1 MNEFIES
8 FLSKPIFIFT
18 LITFAVTCLW
28 VMIESRKQI
37 LFVSLFIP
45 LFVFLSF
52 YTYITIQAIEG
63 YATEQK
69 IHKEFTLHYYT
80 IKEKKYILIWITEDG
95 KTEPRVHRIEYKKKT
110 AKNLNALKNSLRS
123 GRYLFRCKRLKLGTD
138 TTDFKFYKF
147 AHQKHFKK
155 GR

>member
-80 IKEKKYILIWITEDG
+80 IK
-95 KTEPRVHRIEYKKKT
+95 
-110 AKNLNALKNSLRS
+110 
-123 GRYLFRCKRLKLGTD
+123 
-138 TTDFKFYKF
+138 
-147 AHQKHFKK
+147 
-155 GR
+155 

>member
-8 FLSKPIFIFT
+8 FLSKPIFVFT
-18 LITFAVTCLW
+18 LIAFAITCLW

-37 LFVSLFIP
+37 LFVSFFIP
-45 LFVFLSF
+45 LFLFLTF
-52 YTYITIQAIEG
+52 YTYITIQSIEG

-69 IHKEFTLHYYT
+69 IQKEFTLHWYT
-80 IKEKKYILIWITEDG
+80 IEENKYILIWITEDD
-95 KTEPRVHRIEYKKKT
+95 KTEPRVHRIKYQKNT
-110 AKNLNALKNSLRS
+110 AKNLNKLKSDMRS
-123 GRYLFRCKRLKLGTD
+123 GRYLFRGKKLKLGNESAK
-138 TTDFKFYKF
+138 FQFYKF